1 MILGMSVET
10 FTLLH
15 VVLSLIGIATGIA
28 VVLAMAGGRH
38 VPGLTAV
45 FLLTTILTSATGFL
59 FPTGGVTPAQI
70 FGYISLAL
78 LALAVLGLYVFR
90 ARGAWRWIFVATAVA
105 ALFLNVFVAIVQAFQ
120 KLAVLQPLAPTQS
133 EPPFLIAEG
142 LALVLLLVLGLRAAG
157 RFQP

>member
-15 VVLSLIGIATGIA
+15 VVLSLVAIATGFI
-28 VVLAMAGGRH
+28 VVLAMTGGRH
-38 VPGLTAV
+38 LPLLAAV
-45 FLLTTILTSATGFL
+45 FLATTILTSVTGFF

-90 ARGAWRWIFVATAVA
+90 ARGPWRWIFVVTAVA

-133 EPPFLIAEG
+133 EPPFLIAQG
-142 LALVLLLVLGLRAAG
+142 LALVLLLVLGLRAAH